1 MNFGMGAQ
9 MYYCESRKH
18 FRLVA
23 VFAYILAITYWL
35 VYFLKGSPTFTA
47 NDWLKE
53 QVFSNVLRDA
63 LLNLQIPFAITP
75 AFYHPVQEFM
85 ANPEV
90 SLAPDV
96 LLLTVLPNNFYFLAH
111 WLIFF
116 TIGFFGLVLLA
127 KKCKIGALPFLFM
140 VTLFNANGYI
150 SSHIS
155 EGHIQWAG
163 YFLTPL
169 FFYWLSSFGEERQQT
184 ALSSAL
190 KIGLLL
196 GFMFLNGSFHVA
208 VWCLMF
214 SLFVLAYKPD
224 LFKPIGLVFLVSAG
238 LGLCR
243 LLPAAIYFSGAA
255 GKEFVSGYPS
265 FDILLSA
272 MTFVYDPSK
281 PTTGGAFGRLKWWEY
296 SLYIGYIGFF
306 FIVTGVYSYLK
317 NKVDSFPRPWIPAA
331 LIMFVL
337 SLGDVFQIIPS
348 SGLPFST
355 LERVAPRFII
365 IPFVVVLFISAVGV
379 TRLQDKYGRHVSLLL
394 AISFVSMMGEIF
406 QNARKW
412 RIESYEQVMGTTTEI
427 PAVSID
433 TMSSGMLQWIVVV
446 SWLVSFSVA
455 TIVSVWLWRLRA
467 GRVDA

>member
-1 MNFGMGAQ
+1 MSFGMDAQ
-9 MYYCESRKH
+9 IESFESRKH
-18 FRLVA
+18 FRWFALAAYVLA
-23 VFAYILAITYWL
+23 VVYWL

-63 LLNLQIPFAITP
+63 LLNFQIPFAITP

-96 LLLTVLPNNFYFLAH
+96 LLLTVLPNNLYFLAH

-116 TIGFFGLVLLA
+116 TMGFFGLVLLA
-127 KKCKIGALPFLFM
+127 KKYKIGALAFLFM

-169 FFYWLSSFGEERQQT
+169 FFYWLSSFDDGSQQT
-184 ALSSAL
+184 LRSSAL

-196 GFMFLNGSFHVA
+196 GLMFLNGSFHVA

-214 SLFVLAYKPD
+214 SLFLLIYKPD
-224 LFKPIGLVFLVSAG
+224 LLKSVGLVFLVSGA

-243 LLPAAIYFSGAA
+243 LLPAAIYFAGAA

-281 PTTGGAFGRLKWWEY
+281 PTTGGSFGQLKWWEY
-296 SLYIGYIGFF
+296 SLYVGYIGFF
-306 FIVTGVYSYLK
+306 FLVTGTYSYFK
-317 NKVDSFPRPWIPAA
+317 SKVGEVPRAWIPAA

-355 LERVAPRFII
+355 LERVASRFII
-365 IPFVVVLFISAVGV
+365 IPFVVVLLISAVGV
-379 TRLQDKYGRHVSLLL
+379 TRLQDKYRRHVSLVL
-394 AISFVSMMGEIF
+394 AIAFVSMMGEIF

-412 RIESYEQVMGTTTEI
+412 RIESYEQVMGTTSKI

-433 TMSSGMLQWIVVV
+433 TMSSGTLHWIVGV
-446 SWLVSFSVA
+446 SWLVSFFVA
-455 TIVSVWLWRLRA
+455 LAVVVWLWRMRGGRA
-467 GRVDA
+467 NI